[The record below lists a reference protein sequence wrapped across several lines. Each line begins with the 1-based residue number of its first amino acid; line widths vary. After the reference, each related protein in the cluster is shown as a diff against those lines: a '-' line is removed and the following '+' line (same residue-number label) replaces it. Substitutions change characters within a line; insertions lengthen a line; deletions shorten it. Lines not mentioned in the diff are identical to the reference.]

1 MPTVQGKLVGDVFTP
16 DSILKKKNRNS
27 YNEILT
33 PVSVNFS
40 IIIKGLLTENTCS
53 KGHYCINGQ
62 NWNIDSK

>member
-33 PVSVNFS
+33 RF
-40 IIIKGLLTENTCS
+40 C
-53 KGHYCINGQ
+53 
-62 NWNIDSK
+62 